1 MNYETRGETLKK
13 IDFYLPELICPQ
25 DVFPMEVICEYLP
38 GDKIAWLEDL
48 FEAISYG
55 DKIRIN
61 RMMEGLK
68 V

>member
-1 MNYETRGETLKK
+1 MIK
-13 IDFYLPELICPQ
+13 PVCPQ

-48 FEAISYG
+48 FEAISCG
-55 DKIRIN
+55 NEERIN